1 MTDPKTDTA
10 WVKPYVKYSELARIQ
25 PQAQL
30 IKYGFIHKA
39 RIIIILR
46 IVYLTRRY
54 TLVACTNVYFID
66 PVYLAPYG
74 ASAWSSARVRSASKS
89 LQSSQPVESR
99 SRSSGTPAVTRSK
112 AVESAALEAASWSAR
127 GRGWV
132 VYPVGLGGSRPGC
145 FEPCGAA
152 GHAPRGCASGDR
164 RCPGRMPRPKP

>member
-1 MTDPKTDTA
+1 MRDPNNDTA
-10 WVKPYVKYSELARIQ
+10 YGTRNSLAFYSHSATSTTHKVF
-25 PQAQL
+25 
-30 IKYGFIHKA
+30 IKAVLSLFFASCTLHVDTPS
-39 RIIIILR
+39 LL
-46 IVYLTRRY
+46 VLT
-54 TLVACTNVYFID
+54 CID

-164 RCPGRMPRPKP
+164 RCPGRLPRPEP